1 MRSFV
6 AILMALISVAN
17 VFAAVPENISYQ
29 AIVRNSTDELV
40 RNQPISMRISILK
53 DSAGGQEVFAE
64 THQTLTNTNGVVSVQ
79 IGSLNPMQVDWSA
92 GPYLL
97 KTEIDLQGGTN
108 YTITGTSQMLSVP
121 YALYAKTSGQSG
133 GSSYWQGD
141 GNNIRFNNGAV
152 GINAGPLRARFQVE
166 EHNQSDTTVTINGYA
181 HGGTGV
187 SGISTA
193 TSNLDWMNAG
203 VAGYMNT
210 QPETSGRAMYGWA
223 SGTGLNGFGV
233 FGGSGLETG
242 INYGVHGV
250 ATSRTGNT
258 MSQYGGF
265 FRARGDFDPENGVG
279 TGTHY
284 GAFVIAE
291 GAGDWNIGLSA
302 RANNGLL
309 YSRGIQS
316 TGDGRTGIYNQG
328 GVFFGNGV
336 GHESDER
343 TRNVGIIGQ
352 AIDNRLRNIGV
363 QGSAFGNV
371 NPQSYITGVYGFAN
385 GFGGEEAYGV
395 DGTTN
400 ARNKMNVG
408 VAGYAFGQVSAD
420 SINYGV
426 YAFAENADTT
436 YAVYAIAVGEG
447 NEKVNYGI
455 YAEAANGTEAN
466 YAGFFEG
473 DVTVTGNLN
482 VVGNIAKAGGT
493 FRIDHPLD
501 PENKYLV
508 HSFVESP
515 EMMNVYSGNIVTN
528 AEGLAEVKLPDYFEA
543 ANKDFRYQLTVIGT
557 FAQAI
562 VKEEVVDN
570 AFVIQTNEPNVKVS
584 WQVSGVRNDK
594 YAQRNRI
601 QPEQLKRDRE
611 RGQYLHPEVYG
622 LTRDGDKRNRDR
634 NKVGSDMNSSNPLQ
648 KKILTKEIV
657 SPIE

>member
-6 AILMALISVAN
+6 AILMALILVAN

-40 RNQPISMRISILK
+40 RNQQISMRISILR
-53 DSAGGQEVFAE
+53 DAEGNQEVFSE
-64 THQTLTNTNGVVSVQ
+64 IHQPVTNTNGVVSVQ

-152 GINAGPLRARFQVE
+152 GINAGPLRARLQVE

-203 VAGYMNT
+203 VAGYLNT

-265 FRARGDFDPENGVG
+265 FRARGDFNTELGVG

-284 GAFVIAE
+284 GAVVIAE
-291 GAGDWNIGLSA
+291 GAGDWNLGLSA
-302 RANNGLL
+302 RANNANVW
-309 YSRGIQS
+309 SRGIQS
-316 TGDGRTGIYNQG
+316 VAHSGVYNQG
-328 GVFFGNGV
+328 GVFFAQGA
-336 GHESDER
+336 GHETDGR
-343 TRNVGIIGQ
+343 TRNVALSGQ
-352 AIDNRLRNIGV
+352 AADNRLTNIGV
-363 QGSAFGNV
+363 QGSAFGGL
-371 NPQSYITGVYGFAN
+371 NPGSYLTGVLGYSE
-385 GFGGEEAYGV
+385 GFGGYDAYGV
-395 DGTTN
+395 DGTTY

-408 VAGYAFGQVSAD
+408 VAGFAFGQVSGD

-426 YAFAENADTT
+426 YATAENADTT

-455 YAEAANGTEAN
+455 YAEAASGSVAN

-501 PENKYLV
+501 PENKFLV

-515 EMMNVYSGNIVTN
+515 DMMNVYSGNIVTN

-543 ANKDFRYQLTVIGT
+543 ANKDFRYQLTVIGA

-570 AFVIQTNEPNVKVS
+570 TFVIQTNEPNVKVS

-601 QPEQLKRDRE
+601 QPEQLKRDKE

-634 NKVGSDMNSSNPLQ
+634 NKVGSDMSNGNPLI